1 MNKIEGILDASDYE
15 YWDYINF
22 KIDGYWL
29 DEKLEELYPNNMYKG
44 LIPTLVE
51 WMESEEEKKIVW
63 ERIFPKEGS
72 VSICPILMC
81 PDDNDFSCTVIVA
94 EIINK
99 GGIISWLRIGIDKT
113 KEWNAEKVGSDVEW
127 FDKIDKLNF
136 NISDYTI
143 MLQNFKDRMELDKVR
158 IINN

>member
-1 MNKIEGILDASDYE
+1 
-15 YWDYINF
+15 
-22 KIDGYWL
+22 
-29 DEKLEELYPNNMYKG
+29 
-44 LIPTLVE
+44 
-51 WMESEEEKKIVW
+51 MESEEKKIVQ

-72 VSICPILMC
+72 VSICPILMY

-113 KEWNAEKVGSDVEW
+113 KGWNAEKVGSDVEW

-158 IINN
+158 IINND